1 MRIPILLHKMPVYFT
16 RCLIFLCTIF
26 GYSQKATDTIAATQY
41 FTKGDSLLVH
51 AEYTQSVALFKK
63 AVFIYQKAK
72 AWERVARC
80 YNKIAESYI
89 LDSKYEE
96 SLKNANKALEIS
108 TTYLS
113 RNKTEKA
120 YTYYNLGKYHAL
132 KHSDYKN
139 ALGFFQKTLQ
149 IRLATLPKNN
159 PHIAGAYSNLSWVYQ
174 LMGEYDKA
182 LKYQKRA
189 LDIKIKVFGENH
201 HSIATSYYIIGT
213 TYFYLQEYDI
223 ALHFYNKSL
232 NIRKRV
238 LDSDHIDM
246 GNTLLS
252 IGLTYD
258 KNEEYDKA
266 LNYFNKSLNIRK
278 NIYNTNNEKVAICN
292 RVIGNIYRKK
302 GEYEKALPYLE
313 KFLSVMIHL
322 YGRNDH
328 NVVSALNLI
337 GICYKQKGEHE
348 KAMVYYNKA
357 VAIRTNLSKQNK
369 KKCYSVYNNIG
380 VIYKHKGEYDRA
392 LKYYKK
398 ALYNNIEKFGED
410 YIHTALNYNNIGN
423 IYRLKGNFEE
433 SLVYYKK
440 ALDIRTR
447 LFDQNNSEIAD
458 TYNDIGEMYHAKK
471 QYDSALYYYD
481 KSLKIRTYVFGEYH
495 PDIASSYEN
504 LANTYFKK
512 EDHTAAT
519 KNHQKS
525 LEIRRSIFGEH
536 HPKVALTYT
545 HIANVYVAQKN
556 VAKGLE
562 YYQKAIQSNYI
573 PKDTIVTNK
582 LDIEQYR
589 DPNILLTTLKD
600 QATAYMYRYQ
610 ENKEVHS
617 LEDAVATY
625 QKADTIIN
633 YIRQT
638 YTNYQDKVAFSQKV
652 KKVYQGA
659 IKGQILQYA
668 LQKDPKYL
676 EQAFYFA
683 EKSKANTLQEI
694 LTESNAKKF
703 TGLPADLVDLEK
715 QLRIDRSFYQSKIT
729 EERTEIKTDSSK
741 INNYENQLFTIA
753 RQQDSITEVLE
764 KEYPKYYKL
773 KHQKNSSSVG
783 DMQGDLGERTTL
795 LEFFTTD
802 SITYAFT
809 ISKNKNTVHE
819 LKTPDLNT
827 AVEKLREAII
837 NQEISEYKKV
847 GHSLYTQL
855 IAPVIDQCTGDQ
867 LIIIPDG
874 SLWHLNFELLL
885 TKNDVSN
892 DPAKLS
898 YLLKDFAISYANSAN
913 VLFSKNNKNIS
924 SKTEQECLAFS
935 FSDSVQ
941 ATKTNT
947 MRLSALRNAGED
959 LPGTRKEIK
968 AISSIIDGQYYFG
981 AEAVEK
987 NFKKKANAYSILH
1000 LALHGE
1006 VDNER
1011 PENSKLYFTKST
1023 DTMED
1028 NMLYSHELFALD
1040 IPAELTVLSACNT
1053 GAGKIARGEGI
1064 MSLGT
1069 AFQYAGT
1076 KSLVL
1081 TSWEVSD
1088 QTTPEIMQYF
1098 YTNLKSGMNKAKA
1111 LQQAKLQYLATANIN
1126 RTQPFYWGG
1135 FYLIGDV
1142 APIPFSNNTFL
1153 YWVLGLGILGIIILI
1168 LFWYRKKSKKPD
1180 TY

>member
-1 MRIPILLHKMPVYFT
+1 M
-16 RCLIFLCTIF
+16 CTIF

>member
-1 MRIPILLHKMPVYFT
+1 MGIPILPHKTMVYFI
-16 RCLIFLCTIF
+16 RSLIFLCTIF
-26 GYSQKATDTIAATQY
+26 GYSQKATDTIVATQY
-41 FTKGDSLLVH
+41 FTKADSLLTQTR
-51 AEYTQSVALFKK
+51 YTQSVALFKE
-63 AVFIYQKAK
+63 ALPIYQKAK

-80 YNKIAESYI
+80 FNKIAESYI

-113 RNKTEKA
+113 RNKREKA

-132 KHSDYKN
+132 KHSDYKT

-149 IRLATLPKNN
+149 IRLAILPKNH
-159 PHIAGAYSNLSWVYQ
+159 PLIANTYSNLTWIYQ
-174 LMGEYDKA
+174 LMREYDKA
-182 LKYQKRA
+182 MQYEQKA
-189 LDIKIKVFGENH
+189 LDLRSEIFGENH
-201 HSIATSYYIIGT
+201 HSIATSYYNIGT
-213 TYFYLQEYDI
+213 THFYLQEYDT
-223 ALHFYNKSL
+223 ALQFYNKSL
-232 NIRKRV
+232 NIRKKV
-238 LDSDHIDM
+238 LNRNHIDM

-252 IGLTYD
+252 IGLVYD
-258 KNEEYDKA
+258 KKEEYDKA
-266 LNYFNKSLNIRK
+266 LVYFKKALLIREKTYKK
-278 NIYNTNNEKVAICN
+278 NHEKIAICN
-292 RVIGNIYRKK
+292 RVIGNNYRKD
-302 GEYEKALPYLE
+302 GEYEKALPYL
-313 KFLSVMIHL
+313 KKYLSVTIHL
-322 YGRNDH
+322 YGRDH
-328 NVVSALNLI
+328 HSVVSALNLI
-337 GICYKQKGEHE
+337 GICYNNKGEYDT
-348 KAMVYYNKA
+348 AMGYYNKA
-357 VAIRTNLSKQNK
+357 VAIRNKLSEQDK

-380 VIYKHKGEYDRA
+380 VVYKYKGEYDRA

-398 ALYNNIEKFGED
+398 TLYNNIQRYGEY

-423 IYRLKGNFEE
+423 IYRLKGDYEE
-433 SLVYYKK
+433 SLECYKK
-440 ALDIRTR
+440 ALYIRTR
-447 LFDQNNSEIAD
+447 LFDQNNSTIAE
-458 TYNDIGEMYHAKK
+458 TYNDIGALYHAKK
-471 QYDSALYYYD
+471 QYDSALYYYN
-481 KSLKIRTYVFGEYH
+481 KSLKIRAYVFKEKH
-495 PDIASSYEN
+495 PDVASSYES
-504 LANTYFKK
+504 LANTYFEKK
-512 EDHTAAT
+512 DNTTA
-519 KNHQKS
+519 KENYQKA
-525 LEIRRSIFGEH
+525 LEIRRSIFGEYN
-536 HPKVALTYT
+536 PKVALTYT
-545 HIANVYVAQKN
+545 HIANVYVAQKD
-556 VAKGLE
+556 VTKGLE

-573 PKDTIVTNK
+573 PKDTIVKNK
-582 LDIEQYR
+582 LNIEQYR

-600 QATAYMYRYQ
+600 QAAAYIYRYQ
-610 ENKEVHS
+610 QNKQVQDLKKANS
-617 LEDAVATY
+617 TY
-625 QKADTIIN
+625 QKADTVIN

-638 YTNYQDKVAFSQKV
+638 YTNYQDKVAFAQKA

-659 IKGQILQYA
+659 IKGQLLQHA

-703 TGLPADLVDLEK
+703 TGLPANLAALEK

-729 EERTEIKTDSSK
+729 EERTGIKIDSSK
-741 INNYENQLFTIA
+741 ITTYENQLFTIA

-764 KEYPKYYKL
+764 KKYPKYYQL
-773 KHQKNSSSVG
+773 KHQKNSNSIG
-783 DMQGDLGERTTL
+783 DVQRNLGEHTSL

-802 SITYAFT
+802 STTYVFT

-819 LKTPDLNT
+819 LKTPHLTT
-827 AVEKLREAII
+827 AIEKLREAII
-837 NQEISEYKKV
+837 GQQISEYKKAA
-847 GHSLYTQL
+847 HTLYTQL
-855 IAPVIDQCTGDQ
+855 IAPVADQCIGDQ
-867 LIIIPDG
+867 LLIIPDG
-874 SLWHLNFELLL
+874 PLWHLNFELLL

-898 YLLKDFAISYANSAN
+898 YLLRDFAISYANSAN
-913 VLFSKNNKNIS
+913 VLFSRDNKNIS
-924 SKTEQECLAFS
+924 SKKKQECLAFS

-947 MRLSALRNAGED
+947 MRLAALRDAGED
-959 LPGTRKEIK
+959 LPGTRKEIR

-987 NFKKKANAYSILH
+987 NFKKNANAYSILH

-1023 DTMED
+1023 DTIED

-1053 GAGKIARGEGI
+1053 GTGKIAKGEGI

-1098 YTNLKSGMNKAKA
+1098 YTNLKAGMNKAKA
-1111 LQQAKLQYLATANIN
+1111 LQQAKL
-1126 RTQPFYWGG
+1126 
-1135 FYLIGDV
+1135 
-1142 APIPFSNNTFL
+1142 
-1153 YWVLGLGILGIIILI
+1153 
-1168 LFWYRKKSKKPD
+1168 
-1180 TY
+1180 